1 METPEFLARLVDDA
15 AIFPPGDLPLPR
27 ALAEHREH
35 RRSPYADLVGTFV
48 VSDATLPA
56 LCDLVQGDLVQGDLM
71 PDDLV
76 PGDLVP
82 AEQQPVAVTLVVSG
96 GAGAVEGAVRW
107 AARAPGISL
116 AALEIAL
123 RDEADLAHNAG
134 RVLAA
139 VDAVAEELGEA
150 AVSVE
155 PPRVRGEPTAGW
167 LAALDELAARAVRL
181 KFRTGGL
188 DADAVPTPTELAACL
203 EAALDRELAFKCTAG
218 LHRALRHVDAAGIT
232 HHGFLNVLLATR
244 AGLDGADVVAV
255 LEETA
260 PSALLAGLDPAGL
273 ARARRWF
280 TSFGSCSIAEP
291 RDDLVELGVITA

>member
-1 METPEFLARLVDDA
+1 MRDVETPEFLARLVDDA

-35 RRSPYADLVGTFV
+35 RRSAYADLVGTFV
-48 VSDATLPA
+48 VSDAALPA
-56 LCDLVQGDLVQGDLM
+56 LCDLVRG
-71 PDDLV
+71 DLV

-82 AEQQPVAVTLVVSG
+82 AAQQPVAVTLVVSG

-116 AALEIAL
+116 AGLEIAL

-150 AVSVE
+150 AVYVE
-155 PPRVRGEPTAGW
+155 PPRVHDEPTAGW
-167 LAALDELAARAVRL
+167 LAALDELAAREVRL

-291 RDDLVELGVITA
+291 RDDLVDLGVITA